1 MSEAASYSVRDGI
14 AVITLNNP
22 PVNGLGSVLRPGI
35 MDGIRKADADPAVKA
50 LVIIGSAKAF
60 SGGADIREFNTPK
73 MNVPPS
79 LPEINDAQDAC
90 SKPMI
95 AAIGGFAMGGGLELA
110 LGCHYRVAAP
120 KSQLALPEVKLGL
133 LPGSGGTQRLPR
145 VVGAAEAVKMM
156 TTGSSMAAE
165 QAKERGLVDE
175 IVTGDLLEGA
185 LAFAKKLVAQ
195 GKGPRR
201 IRDMQVKLEGDRKA
215 FFDTARAEVAKAS
228 RGFPAPL
235 EIVGCVEAAVN
246 LPFDEGRKEE
256 RRRFALLVE
265 GNESKALRHMFF
277 AERQTSK
284 IPDVPEDTPVRAIK
298 TAAVIGAGTMGGGI
312 TMSLVNAGIPVTMIE
327 MKQDALDGG
336 LATIKK
342 NYASTVSKGRL
353 KQEEMDKRVALITP
367 SLSMDGVK
375 DADIVIEA
383 VFERMDVKQD
393 IFKKLDAL
401 AKPGAILASNTST
414 LDVNAIAEV
423 TKRPQ
428 DVIGTHFFSPA
439 NVMRLL
445 EVVRGAKT
453 AKDVLATTMK
463 LGKTIKKLPVVSGVC
478 DGFIGNRMIEKYGQ
492 QSLFLLDEGCSP
504 AQVDAAAQKWGMAM
518 GPLTM
523 GDMAGLDI
531 GWEIRKRRAQERPN
545 MVYSKIG
552 DRICEQGRYG
562 QKTGK
567 GWYLYEAGNRKPIPD
582 PAVDKIIEDYRKE
595 IGVKPRQ
602 ISDEEIVERLIYAL
616 VNEAANI
623 LEEGIALRAS
633 DIDMVY
639 LTGYGFPAYRGGP
652 MFYASTV
659 GLPKVV
665 EAIKRFQKG
674 YKGGEWKLA
683 PLLERLAKDGRSFT
697 DYDAAEK

>member
-22 PVNGLGSVLRPGI
+22 PVNGLGHLLRKGI
-35 MDGIRKADADPAVKA
+35 MEGLQKAAADSAVQA
-50 LVIIGSAKAF
+50 AVFIGSAKAF

-73 MNVPPS
+73 SFEKPS
-79 LPEINDAQDAC
+79 LPEINEAQDAMQ
-90 SKPMI
+90 KPLV

-120 KSQLALPEVKLGL
+120 KAQLALPEVKLGI

-145 VVGAAEAVKMM
+145 VIPVAKAVEMM
-156 TTGSSMAAE
+156 TTGNPIPAE
-165 QAKERGLVDE
+165 KGKELGLVDE
-175 IVTGDLLEGA
+175 IVAGDLLEGA
-185 LAFAKKLVAQ
+185 IAYAKKLVAE

-201 IRDMQVKLEGDRKA
+201 VRDMSAKIDGDVKA
-215 FFDTARAEVAKAS
+215 FFAQAREQVAKGS
-228 RGFPAPL
+228 RGYPAPL
-235 EIVGCVEAAVN
+235 EIVACAEAACTR
-246 LPFDEGRKEE
+246 PFDEGRKFE
-256 RRRFALLVE
+256 RERFAVLVE
-265 GNESKALRHMFF
+265 TTESKALRHMFF
-277 AERQTSK
+277 AERQTTK
-284 IPDVPEDTPVRAIK
+284 IPDVPEDTPTREVK

-312 TMSLVNAGIPVTMIE
+312 SMSLVNAGVPVTIIE
-327 MKQDALDGG
+327 MKQDALDRG
-336 LATIKK
+336 LATIRK
-342 NYASTVSKGRL
+342 NYAATVSKGRL
-353 KQEEMDKRVALITP
+353 KQEEMDRRMALLTP
-367 SLSMDGVK
+367 ALDLAAAK

-393 IFKKLDAL
+393 LFRKLDAI
-401 AKPGAILASNTST
+401 ARPGAILASNTST
-414 LDVNAIAEV
+414 LDVDQIAAV

-453 AKDVLATTMK
+453 GKDVLATTLK
-463 LGKTIKKLPVVSGVC
+463 LGKRIKKVPVVSGVC
-478 DGFIGNRMIEKYGQ
+478 DGFIGNRMVEKYGQ

-504 AQVDAAAQKWGMAM
+504 QQVDAAAQKWGLAM
-518 GPLTM
+518 GPLAM

-531 GWEIRKRRAQERPN
+531 GWEIRKRRYVERPN
-545 MVYSKIG
+545 FVYSKVG
-552 DRICEQGRYG
+552 DRICELGRYG

-567 GWYLYEAGNRKPIPD
+567 GWYLYEPGNRKPIPD
-582 PAVDKIIEDYRKE
+582 PEVDRIIADYRNE

-616 VNEAANI
+616 VNEAAYI

-639 LTGYGFPAYRGGP
+639 LTGYGFPPYRGGP
-652 MFYASTV
+652 MFYADTV
-659 GLPKVV
+659 GLPKVLA
-665 EAIKRFQKG
+665 AIENFRQG
-674 YKGGEWKLA
+674 YQGGVWKPA
-683 PLLERLAKDGRSFT
+683 PLLVKLAREGAKFNG
-697 DYDAAEK
+697 